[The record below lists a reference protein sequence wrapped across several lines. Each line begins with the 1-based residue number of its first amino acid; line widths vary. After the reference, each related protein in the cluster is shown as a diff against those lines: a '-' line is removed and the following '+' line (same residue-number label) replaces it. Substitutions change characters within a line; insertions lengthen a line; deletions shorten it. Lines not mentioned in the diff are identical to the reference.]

1 MKSHCCC
8 AKLPK
13 NAHHLPTGTS
23 IRGVWPTD
31 TFQPARPSVK
41 LTNTSFY
48 TRLWMDAGGIA
59 CISSKQQLCVLPLLQ
74 SLAHLNFT
82 LRNSVRCSPLLTPTK
97 KNLHANTQKG
107 KVVYESIRVAR
118 KIQFAKIPCH
128 NKVYQSGDCVTLAPP
143 LLIPENATLVRGIR
157 KLPIKQ
163 HIIIWCWE
171 DFPSVGLQMN
181 AFLHPKKYPRSSSA
195 HCNCFLL

>member
-1 MKSHCCC
+1 MDGCRWDCLHLKQTTTLCLATA
-8 AKLPK
+8 AKPCTFKFHTSKLCQM
-13 NAHHLPTGTS
+13 LPT
-23 IRGVWPTD
+23 PN
-31 TFQPARPSVK
+31 
-41 LTNTSFY
+41 TN
-48 TRLWMDAGGIA
+48 
-59 CISSKQQLCVLPLLQ
+59 
-74 SLAHLNFT
+74 
-82 LRNSVRCSPLLTPTK
+82 K
-97 KNLHANTQKG
+97 KNLLANTQKG

-195 HCNCFLL
+195 HRNCFLL